1 MMYRFMADLVVLFH
15 FAFILFGTFGGLLI
29 RVKKRFLWIHLP
41 VVVWITMIE
50 FVGWICPLT
59 PLENHLRQVGGAA
72 GYQGG
77 FVEHYIL
84 PIIYPA
90 GLTRNIQI
98 GLGLSALAINILIY
112 FYVYRYYRKRD
123 RA

>member
-1 MMYRFMADLVVLFH
+1 MIYRLLADGVLLFH
-15 FAFILFGTFGGLLI
+15 FAFILFGLFGGLLI
-29 RVKKRFLWIHLP
+29 LRRRIFLWIHLP
-41 VVVWITMIE
+41 VVAWIVAIE

-59 PLENHLRQVGGAA
+59 PLENRLRAAGGEA

-98 GLGLSALAINILIY
+98 VLGLIALGINGLIY
-112 FYVYRYYRKRD
+112 GLVWRRLR
-123 RA
+123 RT